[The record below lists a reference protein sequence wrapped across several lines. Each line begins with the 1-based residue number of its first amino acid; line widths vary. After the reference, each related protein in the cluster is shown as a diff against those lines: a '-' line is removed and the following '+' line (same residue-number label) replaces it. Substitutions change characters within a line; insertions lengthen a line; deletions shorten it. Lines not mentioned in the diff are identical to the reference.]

1 MVIIDPKPSK
11 GTCRY
16 TLTRIPKRTPVAQ
29 PIISGNDGPTEGISS
44 SFIDYILQPIAN
56 SQESYLKDT
65 TYLINFIERTSLPE
79 DTFVVSLDVT
89 SLYTNIP
96 QEEGIETVCRTF
108 ENFYAETPLSRH
120 SPSERY

>member
-1 MVIIDPKPSK
+1 MVIKDPKPSK
-11 GTCRY
+11 GTCLY
-16 TLTRIPKRTPVAQ
+16 TLTRIHKPTPVAQ
-29 PIISGNDGPTEGISS
+29 PIISGNDGATERISS

-56 SQESYLKDT
+56 SQKSYLTDT
-65 TYLINFIERTSLPE
+65 TNLINFIERTSLPE
-79 DTFVVSLDVT
+79 DTFVVSLNIT
-89 SLYTNIP
+89 SVYTNIP